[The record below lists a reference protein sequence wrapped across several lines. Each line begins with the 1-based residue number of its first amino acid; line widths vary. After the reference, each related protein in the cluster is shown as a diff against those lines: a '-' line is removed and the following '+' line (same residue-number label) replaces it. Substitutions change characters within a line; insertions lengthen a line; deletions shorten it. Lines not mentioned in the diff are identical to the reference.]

1 MIPGTLNIYPDT
13 TMPMHIYKRII
24 CLISLI
30 TFLITLVSGQ
40 QIPQKPVSYRV
51 FTPFLFN
58 PAITGSHDYS
68 TLDITTDFQGESN
81 AQLVSLNARLT
92 RKEPGYFS
100 SPDLVTYRNTGVGGY
115 LFHEKNTIFQNS
127 GAGVSFAYHIPL
139 NRRSFSFLAFGIA
152 LKGYFSSPGTAGGT
166 EPAGTSTKS
175 LHSNMDLGMYYYGTH
190 LFAGFSSSNVF
201 GSPQLSGDPGDFL
214 IPVSRQYALLT
225 GYKIQLS
232 KSQDIL
238 LEPSIISIFDSLT
251 FHEAGKQIR
260 PVIKLY
266 IQNFCMGTYFHDKEK
281 NSFFFQYRYPRFYVG
296 GFFALPKKSPYY
308 SKDVIVEIMAGINF
322 SSDKSRFTGH
332 SHW

>member
-1 MIPGTLNIYPDT
+1 
-13 TMPMHIYKRII
+13 MHIYKRII

-30 TFLITLVSGQ
+30 SFLITLANGQ
-40 QIPQKPVSYRV
+40 LIPQKPVSYRV

-68 TLDITTDFQGESN
+68 TLDITSAFQGESN
-81 AQLVSLNARLT
+81 AQLVSLSGRLT
-92 RKEPGYFS
+92 RTEPGYFS
-100 SPDLVTYRNTGVGGY
+100 SPDLVTFRNTAIGSY
-115 LFHEKNTIFQNS
+115 FFHEKNPLSQNT
-127 GAGVSFAYHIPL
+127 GAAVSFAYHIPL
-139 NRRSFSFLAFGIA
+139 SRSSFSFLSLGIA
-152 LKGYFSSPGTAGGT
+152 MKGYFSSPGASGGV
-166 EPAGTSTKS
+166 EPAGSSSNSPHT
-175 LHSNMDLGMYYYGTH
+175 NMDVGIYYYGTH
-190 LFAGFSSSNVF
+190 LFTGFSSSNLF
-201 GSPQLSGDPGDFL
+201 GSPQIPVTPGEFR
-214 IPVSRQYALLT
+214 IPVSQQYVLLA

-238 LEPSIISIFDSLT
+238 LEPSVISIFDSLT
-251 FHEAGKQIR
+251 FHEAGKQFR

-266 IQNFCMGTYFHDKEK
+266 LQNFCMGTYFQDKEK